1 MSDGIKLTFLPFPSL
16 RTTNRWVREVGE
28 TLWNSSYSQVEWIKV
43 SVWAHNCPNPSSLP
57 FHLHYHR
64 LFGLLYIY
72 SCRVNDTHLVT
83 LRMPRCSMTW
93 SERARSRPREFANKK
108 PSRMAGSGWFNVKGP
123 YISEIRWSSLLVIP
137 PMMFLCLF
145 CGSASRLQVMFFLA
159 TKFQMRKKPGDWTI
173 NAPFRLGRGF
183 LHRPLT
189 LGCKLQANIVT
200 NIIYWV
206 RAC

>member
-1 MSDGIKLTFLPFPSL
+1 MKLEKLFATLPIHKLNELRFQFGPIIVQTQVPFPFIF
-16 RTTNRWVREVGE
+16 TTTVFLVFIDF
-28 TLWNSSYSQVEWIKV
+28 TP
-43 SVWAHNCPNPSSLP
+43 NCILC
-57 FHLHYHR
+57 
-64 LFGLLYIY
+64 LLYIY

-206 RAC
+206 RTC